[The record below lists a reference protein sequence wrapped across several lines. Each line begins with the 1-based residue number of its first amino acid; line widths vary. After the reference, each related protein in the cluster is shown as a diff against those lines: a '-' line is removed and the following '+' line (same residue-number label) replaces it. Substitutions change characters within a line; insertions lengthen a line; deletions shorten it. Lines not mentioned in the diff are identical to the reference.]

1 MRILFAGDIVG
12 HSGRRTFETVYPDLR
27 SAYNP
32 DFFIVNAENSAAGLG
47 ITSKIAKDLFDLG
60 VDCVTLGNHSFSNRE
75 FFGHI
80 KEFDKIARPAN
91 VNPDWPGKDYC
102 ILSNSGYKL
111 AVMNLLGQIETGVFC
126 DNPFKCADKLIDLIK
141 EENDVDGI
149 LLDFHAEVT
158 SEKKAMG
165 YYLDGR
171 VTAVIGTHTHVQ
183 TADEEVLP
191 NGTAFITDAGMCGAC
206 DSVLGMDIGV
216 SLSRLVDKLPVRY
229 EAAEGPGFASGVIID
244 TDDSGKC
251 TSIKRFREFE

>member
-12 HSGRRTFETVYPDLR
+12 QSGRRAFETVYPDLV
-27 SAYNP
+27 STYDP

-47 ITSKIAKDLFDLG
+47 ITAKIAKDLFDLG
-60 VDCVTLGNHSFSNRE
+60 VDALTLGNHSFSNRD

-80 KEFDKIARPAN
+80 KEFDRIVRPAN
-91 VNPDWPGKDYC
+91 VNPDWPGNDFC
-102 ILSNSGYKL
+102 ILSNKGHML
-111 AVMNLLGQIETGVFC
+111 AVINLLGQIESGVYC
-126 DNPFKCADKLIDLIK
+126 DNPFKCADSLIAMIK

-149 LLDFHAEVT
+149 VLDFHAEVT

-191 NGTAFITDAGMCGAC
+191 KGTAFITDAGMCGAC
-206 DSVLGMDIGV
+206 DSVLGMDIET
-216 SLSRLVDKLPVRY
+216 SLTRLVDKIPARY
-229 EAAEGPGFASGVIID
+229 EAAQGPGFVAGVIID